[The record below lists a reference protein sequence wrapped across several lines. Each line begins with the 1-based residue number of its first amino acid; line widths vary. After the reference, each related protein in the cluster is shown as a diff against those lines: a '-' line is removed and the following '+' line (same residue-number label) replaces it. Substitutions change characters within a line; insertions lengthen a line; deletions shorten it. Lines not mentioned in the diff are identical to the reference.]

1 MFPFIWFAVWWD
13 GGQHKTE
20 NTMFYLPI
28 LPCLYSLRGKITNM
42 FRNYVI
48 MPKVTMFYETQ
59 WLLAETCWCSF
70 IPHLSAPLFV
80 FHCPENRL
88 QPAPPAQ
95 QGEDEIF
102 LSWTQHFLSSN
113 SGVLAGKLN
122 GENVW
127 ILQISILSSHQLDR
141 MKMEPFSGSRF
152 TLVIALRGTHDGKNL
167 WILQIKTWSGETR
180 MEIANICNR
189 S

>member
-1 MFPFIWFAVWWD
+1 MGGSIKLKILCFIFPFCRACRVWEEKLQICF
-13 GGQHKTE
+13 GTI
-20 NTMFYLPI
+20 FI
-28 LPCLYSLRGKITNM
+28 I
-42 FRNYVI
+42 
-48 MPKVTMFYETQ
+48 PKVTVFYETQ
-59 WLLAETCWCSF
+59 WLLAETFLCSF
-70 IPHLSAPLFV
+70 IPHLSRPLFV

-88 QPAPPAQ
+88 QPSPRLNSECKL
-95 QGEDEIF
+95 EDEIF
-102 LSWTQHFLSSN
+102 LGLWSAW
-113 SGVLAGKLN
+113 GVVAGRQN

-127 ILQISILSSHQLDR
+127 IPQISILSSHQLDR

-180 MEIANICNR
+180 MEIADICNR

>member
-1 MFPFIWFAVWWD
+1 M
-13 GGQHKTE
+13 
-20 NTMFYLPI
+20 
-28 LPCLYSLRGKITNM
+28 
-42 FRNYVI
+42 
-48 MPKVTMFYETQ
+48 
-59 WLLAETCWCSF
+59 
-70 IPHLSAPLFV
+70 
-80 FHCPENRL
+80 
-88 QPAPPAQ
+88 
-95 QGEDEIF
+95 
-102 LSWTQHFLSSN
+102 
-113 SGVLAGKLN
+113 LAGKLN

-180 MEIANICNR
+180 MEIADICNR

>member
-1 MFPFIWFAVWWD
+1 
-13 GGQHKTE
+13 
-20 NTMFYLPI
+20 
-28 LPCLYSLRGKITNM
+28 M

-152 TLVIALRGTHDGKNL
+152 TLVIALRGTHDAKIYGFCKSRHGLVNQEWKSPTFATEVKIGL
-167 WILQIKTWSGETR
+167 EKPDFFASWTMWLREPP
-180 MEIANICNR
+180 C
-189 S
+189 